1 MSLPRSTKQWSIAFI
16 LQWGI
21 LSLVALQSCLLL
33 GAFLVGGVIS
43 SSKDYANQ
51 VFAEKM
57 ANRLLSLQNEM
68 VNRWSRLDN
77 VATELAALPFV
88 DAPEKASQND
98 MREFWQQ
105 AAPLLFQLMR
115 SAGVTDSFIIL
126 SNSKEPQGNT
136 STHKALYLRK
146 TDPMLADS
154 DTNLLV
160 GSPHLAQDQ
169 DIYFSSWWA
178 PELILTPQNRALFD
192 KPLSL
197 PPPTSTT
204 PLAGYWGSPVSITER
219 SQHALTYTV
228 PLVDSKGVVR
238 GVLGVGMLSSYFDTL
253 LPAHE
258 LASGGLGYLLAV
270 KPANGT
276 DIYPLIPGRQRL
288 QELFPA
294 GKPIQLVPKNLPQ
307 NIYTAVHTNTNPN
320 VGPIVACVLPL
331 KTYATQTPFANDAW
345 QLVGFVNESN
355 LYAFPMQIRK
365 ILLIS
370 LAASLVMGG
379 ILAVLFSRQITMP
392 IVNLARSVENST
404 DGMPASFPRTGVTE
418 IDHLTTAIETANR
431 NMLNTTARL
440 MRIVDMANVP
450 LAAFELKPGM
460 PQVFVTERLRLLLLL
475 SEEEATKLYSNA
487 PVFMDFM
494 RKIMASPEPEEDAI
508 YKVNKD
514 VEHWVKIHLA
524 SEDGEILGLVSDVT
538 DDMLKKRR
546 IRHERDYDALTG
558 LCSRTFFRRQVS
570 TLMDL
575 NCMMDLAAMLMLDLD
590 NFKSVNDTYGHQCGD
605 DYLNVFAQ
613 HMSEFSGI
621 HSIIGRRSGDEFF
634 VCVFRLEDRK
644 ILRNTIENFYK
655 RLNAAPYIFPDG
667 IAQPIAVSIGVAWFS
682 GSTDYEALLRAADS
696 ALYEAKATG
705 PGIMVEYKK

>member
-1 MSLPRSTKQWSIAFI
+1 MSLLRSKKPWSIAFI

-21 LSLVALQSCLLL
+21 PSLVALQSCLLL

-57 ANRLLSLQNEM
+57 ANRVLALQNEM
-68 VNRWSRLDN
+68 LNRWSRLDS
-77 VATELAALPFV
+77 VATKLAALPFI
-88 DAPEKASQND
+88 DAPDHASQD
-98 MREFWQQ
+98 DLREFWQQ

-126 SNSKEPQGNT
+126 SNSKEPQNDT

-160 GSPHLAQDQ
+160 GSPHLAQDL

-178 PELILTPQNRALFD
+178 PELTLTPQNRALFD

-204 PLAGYWGSPVSITER
+204 PLAGYWARPVSITER
-219 SQHALTYTV
+219 SQQTLTYTV

-238 GVLGVGMLSSYFDTL
+238 GVFGVGMLSSYFDTL

-258 LASGGLGYLLAV
+258 LASDGLGYLLAV

-294 GKPIQLVPKNLPQ
+294 GKPIHMVPENLPQ
-307 NIYTAVHTNTNPN
+307 NIYRAVPAAPN
-320 VGPIVACVLPL
+320 VEPIVACVLPL
-331 KTYATQTPFANDAW
+331 KIYATQTPFADDTW
-345 QLVGFVNESN
+345 QLVGFVNESS
-355 LYAFPMQIRK
+355 LYAFPMQIRQT
-365 ILLIS
+365 LLIS
-370 LAASLVMGG
+370 LAASLVLGG
-379 ILAVLFSRQITMP
+379 ILALLFSRQIATP
-392 IVNLARSVENST
+392 IVNLARSVESSADDMLT
-404 DGMPASFPRTGVTE
+404 SFPRTGVTE
-418 IDHLTTAIETANR
+418 IDNLTTAIEIANR
-431 NMLNTTARL
+431 NMANTTARL

-460 PQVFVTERLRLLLLL
+460 SQVFATERLRLLLLL
-475 SEEEATKLYSNA
+475 GEEEATALYSNTHA
-487 PVFMDFM
+487 FMEYL
-494 RKIMASPEPEEDAI
+494 RGIMATPESDEDAI
-508 YKVNKD
+508 YRINQD

-575 NCMMDLAAMLMLDLD
+575 NCMMDLGAMLMLDLD
-590 NFKSVNDTYGHQCGD
+590 KFKSVNDTYGHQCGD
-605 DYLNVFAQ
+605 DYLNFFAQ

-644 ILRNTIENFYK
+644 ILRQTIENFYK
-655 RLNAAPYIFPDG
+655 RLKAAPYIFPDG